1 MIKIDNVEYL
11 TEAQWNKKHR
21 AILKR
26 QRGKGVYKEW
36 YIDLK
41 HITSATFYREDQ
53 TRPYNQRELSVAR
66 RQQRELVKTR
76 KARLSCSC
84 CGEYLGRSARY
95 ELKGGLCEFCQVD
108 HTAWQWLAY
117 AHMAPTKNAVPYRM
131 YPKFWDPDIRRW
143 EQGDKQYYYYS
154 HKDVRH
160 VSDKRFESLKQQY
173 IKLYGGWEK
182 IDLNHTTYDGRIWW
196 NK

>member
-11 TEAQWNKKHR
+11 TESQWNKKHR

-26 QRGKGVYKEW
+26 QRSKGVYQEW

-41 HITSATFYREDQ
+41 HTTGATFYREDQ
-53 TRPYNQRELSVAR
+53 TRPYNQRELSAAR

-76 KARLSCSC
+76 KERLSCSC

-95 ELKGGLCEFCQVD
+95 KLKGGLCEFCQAD

-117 AHMAPTKNAVPYRM
+117 AHMAPTKNAVAYCI
-131 YPKFWDPDIRRW
+131 YPEFWNPDIRRW

-154 HKDVRH
+154 YKYVRH
-160 VSDKRFESLKQQY
+160 VSDTRFEILKQQY

-182 IDLNHTTYDGRIWW
+182 IDLEHTAYDGRIWW

>member
-84 CGEYLGRSARY
+84 CREYLGRSARY

-131 YPKFWDPDIRRW
+131 YPEFWDPDIRRW

-182 IDLNHTTYDGRIWW
+182 IDLNYTTYDGRIWW

>member
-11 TEAQWNKKHR
+11 TEAQWNKKHC

-131 YPKFWDPDIRRW
+131 YPEFWDPDIRRW